1 MVRKSTFN
9 NVHFDRNL
17 FTRSC
22 EGGWVGG
29 WGKGE
34 GFNDFSFGTFIG
46 CFESDGTVS
55 TAEKVLSLKK
65 LQGTVFGLN
74 KKKRLVQMQSNDTIR
89 S

>member
-1 MVRKSTFN
+1 MRRGV
-9 NVHFDRNL
+9 
-17 FTRSC
+17 
-22 EGGWVGG
+22 GGGGGG

-65 LQGTVFGLN
+65 LQGAVFGLN
-74 KKKRLVQMQSNDTIR
+74 IFFFF
-89 S
+89 

>member
-1 MVRKSTFN
+1 MRRGV
-9 NVHFDRNL
+9 
-17 FTRSC
+17 
-22 EGGWVGG
+22 GGWVGG
-29 WGKGE
+29 WGRGE

-65 LQGTVFGLN
+65 LQGTVFVLN
-74 KKKRLVQMQSNDTIR
+74 KKRLVQMQSNDTIR

>member
-1 MVRKSTFN
+1 MFRKSTFN

-17 FTRSC
+17 FAHSC
-22 EGGWVGG
+22 EGGWGG
-29 WGKGE
+29 GEGE

-74 KKKRLVQMQSNDTIR
+74 LKKRLVQMQSNDTIR